1 MLERLVVCGTG
12 HRPDK
17 LGNSWSVEHSISRS
31 IQKEVYNWLKYI
43 LEHTDHLH
51 VIAGGALGFDTHLAL
66 ATLKLKQEVGNVAL
80 EIAVPHKNFNGKWSG
95 DDKEVF
101 KLIASMS
108 DEIHYVSTNSEFSL
122 NDLELRN
129 RYMVRKSDIVL
140 ALWDGSNGGTSNAFH
155 FANRNNKPIIWL
167 KPKEFEIYT
176 EERIG

>member
-31 IQKEVYNWLKYI
+31 IQRELYRWLK
-43 LEHTDHLH
+43 LLLSNTKRLK
-51 VIAGGALGFDTHLAL
+51 VIVGGALGFDTHLAI
-66 ATLKLKQEVGNVAL
+66 ATLKLKQECDNVTL
-80 EIAVPHKNFNGKWSG
+80 EVAIPHKDFNKRWNK
-95 DDKEVF
+95 DDIELF
-101 KLIASMS
+101 NTILSMS
-108 DEIHYVSTNSEFSL
+108 DNAHYVSDNSEFDIS
-122 NDLELRN
+122 DLELRN
-129 RYMVRKSDIVL
+129 RYMVRNSDLVI
-140 ALWDGSNGGTSNAFH
+140 ALWDGSSGGTSNAFH

>member
-1 MLERLVVCGTG
+1 MKKLVVCGTG

-17 LGNSWSVEHSISRS
+17 LGNSWSIESPISRS
-31 IQKEVYNWLKYI
+31 IQKEVYSWLKYI

-66 ATLKLKQEVGNVAL
+66 ATLKLKQEVDNVAL
-80 EIAVPHKNFNGKWSG
+80 EIAVPHKNFNGKWSV

-101 KLIASMS
+101 ELIASMS
-108 DEIHYVSTNSEFSL
+108 DEVHYVSTNSEFSL

-140 ALWDGSNGGTSNAFH
+140 ALWDGSNGGTYNAFT
-155 FANRNNKPIIWL
+155 FAERNNKPIIWL